1 LILSG
6 QEIIVR
12 LEGRKWWKKNR
23 KPHMTPTP
31 RSNIYIEI
39 PDRQCYNTCLWVSVR
54 NLPPKVDRFQLRR
67 FFSKHGKV
75 SNAKVVCKRKNKTS
89 KKIGLVTIEMMEER
103 ADAIA
108 LLNGLVSSC
117 IYIFL

>member
-1 LILSG
+1 
-6 QEIIVR
+6 
-12 LEGRKWWKKNR
+12 
-23 KPHMTPTP
+23 
-31 RSNIYIEI
+31 
-39 PDRQCYNTCLWVSVR
+39 
-54 NLPPKVDRFQLRR
+54 
-67 FFSKHGKV
+67 
-75 SNAKVVCKRKNKTS
+75 VVCKRKNKTS